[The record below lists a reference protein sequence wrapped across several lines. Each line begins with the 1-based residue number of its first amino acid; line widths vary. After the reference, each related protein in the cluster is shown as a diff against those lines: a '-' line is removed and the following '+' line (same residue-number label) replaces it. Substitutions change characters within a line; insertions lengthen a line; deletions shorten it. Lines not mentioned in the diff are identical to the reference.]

1 MPNQS
6 LGCFIK
12 SVKPIW
18 EDQVNQKGGRLNIPV
33 SCDDAFQTVL
43 MAFIGGNLFMF
54 GTVGIVL
61 SKRHRNTCRI
71 EIWLNGSATND
82 KISELK

>member
-1 MPNQS
+1 
-6 LGCFIK
+6 
-12 SVKPIW
+12 
-18 EDQVNQKGGRLNIPV
+18 
-33 SCDDAFQTVL
+33 

-82 KISELK
+82 KISELKTNLQSLLPNEGVQTSQFKKHFL